1 MSDKRKLVR
10 GRVVAAAWLLAGS
23 VAFADT
29 PAIETVP
36 REKDP
41 IAVPAPVERVHE
53 KLSPIE
59 FFEEGST
66 AAAAAPTALE
76 DLIDYTEKVHVGLPM
91 LPGPY
96 YDVIVRLT
104 VNILENAHYSRQP
117 FREEMP
123 GRFLE
128 LYFDLLDP
136 LHFHFTAED
145 HKEFER
151 YRLPLADL
159 TRKEGSTSPA
169 FEIFARFLT
178 RVDQRVKQAAEDL
191 ARGEFTFDGDDRYL
205 TSRKDAPPPENLDAA
220 RALWRQHLRYEYLT
234 EKLNG
239 SSPEEIVETLAK
251 RYKRT
256 LRLLA
261 EFDSDDVLQLYLSAL
276 TNAYDPHTDYMGKAQ
291 LENFAIGMKLSLFGI
306 GALLSYQDGYCTI
319 ESLVAEGPAERS
331 GKLKPKDRIVE
342 VQQGD
347 EKPVDVVDMKLQKV
361 VELIRGPKDSEVTL
375 TVIPADSEDSS
386 VRRRVS
392 LVRDEIKL
400 RDQQA
405 RAEIIDLPDADG
417 VTNRIGVIDLPSFYA
432 TIDLGEEKD
441 GESEPR
447 STTADVEVLL
457 KKLEAEGVTGIV
469 LDLRRNGG
477 GSLEEAIRLTGL
489 FIDQGPIVQVRDTAG
504 DISIESDPNP
514 GLLYDGPLVVLTSRF
529 SASASEILAAALQD
543 YGRALIVGDSRTH
556 GKGTVQTIFEL
567 ARSGRFLRPVNPGAV
582 KITIRKYYRAN
593 GESTQQRG
601 VVPDL
606 VLPSVNNLLEVGEA
620 SLDYP
625 LRWDHIP
632 SAEFQPLNR
641 VRPHLDELVR
651 RSEARQAGDPDFAYV
666 REDMAEYERRQA
678 DRTVSLDEADRRQEK
693 EEAEAR
699 REARRKEREARTPLG
714 DTRYE
719 ITLARATE
727 PGLPSPLGADGEAA
741 KDNAASPAIA
751 AVPND
756 PSSLPPVAAR
766 PTPDDGEASEEEADE
781 AAPVVDVTMKE
792 TKRIL
797 VDLVHLTSSGA
808 VRRGHP
814 PVAVTVK

>member
-1 MSDKRKLVR
+1 MFAMKKFLLRRALPL
-10 GRVVAAAWLLAGS
+10 AWLLGAGL
-23 VAFADT
+23 ALA
-29 PAIETVP
+29 E
-36 REKDP
+36 
-41 IAVPAPVERVHE
+41 VPA
-53 KLSPIE
+53 
-59 FFEEGST
+59 FETPSSD
-66 AAAAAPTALE
+66 AASAAEAPAPSEAGKPTALE
-76 DLIDYTEKVHVGLPM
+76 DLIEYTDKVHVGLPM

-104 VNILENAHYSRQP
+104 VNVLENAHYSRQP
-117 FREEMP
+117 FKDEMP
-123 GRFLE
+123 GRFLK

-145 HKEFER
+145 HRDFEM
-151 YRLPLADL
+151 YRAQLANL

-169 FEIFARFLT
+169 FEIYARFLT
-178 RVDQRVKQAAEDL
+178 RVDQRVKQAAADL
-191 ARGEFTFDGDDRYL
+191 ARGDFNFDGDDRYG
-205 TSRKDAPPPENLDAA
+205 TSRKDAPPPENLEAA
-220 RALWRQHLRYEYLT
+220 RALWREHLRYEYLT

-261 EFDSDDVLQLYLSAL
+261 EFDADDVLQLYLSAL

-319 ESLVAEGPAERS
+319 DSLVAEGPAERS

-347 EKPVDVVDMKLQKV
+347 EEAVDVVDMKLQKV
-361 VELIRGPKDSEVTL
+361 VELIRGPKDSPVTL
-375 TVIPADSEDSS
+375 TIIPADSRDSS
-386 VRRRVS
+386 VRRKVT
-392 LVRDEIKL
+392 LIRDEIKL

-405 RAEIIDLPDADG
+405 KAEIIDLPDADG
-417 VTNRIGVIDLPSFYA
+417 VTNRIGIIDLPSFYA

-447 STTADVEVLL
+447 STTDDVQALVR
-457 KKLEAEGVTGIV
+457 KLEAEGVTGIV

-489 FIDQGPIVQVRDTAG
+489 FIDQGPVVQVRDTTG
-504 DISIESDPNP
+504 DISIESDPSP
-514 GLLYDGPLVVLTSRF
+514 GVLYDGPLVVLTSRF

-543 YGRALIVGDSRTH
+543 YGRALIVGDCRTH

-567 ARSGRFLRPVNPGAV
+567 ARSGRFPPSVNPGAV

-593 GESTQQRG
+593 GESTQLRG

-625 LRWDHIP
+625 LPWDHIP
-632 SAEFQPLNR
+632 TAEFQPLNR
-641 VRPHLDELVR
+641 IRPHLDELVR
-651 RSEARQAGDPDFAYV
+651 RSETRQAADPDFAYV
-666 REDMAEYERRQA
+666 REDMAEYERHQA
-678 DRTVSLDEADRRQEK
+678 DKSVSLNEAERRQDK

-699 REARRKEREARTPLG
+699 KEVRKKEREAREPVG
-714 DTRYE
+714 ETRYE
-719 ITLARATE
+719 ITLALASE
-727 PGLPSPLGADGEAA
+727 PGLPAPVGQEPDASKDKDQAVAGAPGPL
-741 KDNAASPAIA
+741 
-751 AVPND
+751 D
-756 PSSLPPVAAR
+756 PSTPPVAAH
-766 PTPDDGEASEEEADE
+766 PATDGSKADEDEADDE
-781 AAPVVDVTMKE
+781 TPVVDVGLKE
-792 TKRIL
+792 AKRIL
-797 VDLVHLTSSGA
+797 LDLVHLLGSPGT
-808 VRRGHP
+808 GHRSTP

>member
-1 MSDKRKLVR
+1 MLCIRKFVTWGGVPLAYLLGAGLV
-10 GRVVAAAWLLAGS
+10 LAGE
-23 VAFADT
+23 
-29 PAIETVP
+29 PAVSN
-36 REKDP
+36 
-41 IAVPAPVERVHE
+41 PAAEAASE
-53 KLSPIE
+53 
-59 FFEEGST
+59 ST
-66 AAAAAPTALE
+66 AAPGPEEPSALE
-76 DLIDYTEKVHVGLPM
+76 DLIAYTEQLNVGLPM

-96 YDVIVRLT
+96 YDDIVRLT
-104 VNILENAHYSRQP
+104 LNILENAHYSRKP
-117 FREEMP
+117 FRGEVP
-123 GRFLE
+123 GHFLK

-145 HKEFER
+145 HKDFEV
-151 YRLPLADL
+151 YRARLVDL
-159 TRKEGSTSPA
+159 TRKEGSTAPA

-178 RVDQRVKQAAEDL
+178 RVDQRVRQATQDL
-191 ARGEFTFDGDDRYL
+191 ARGNFDFEGDEHYL
-205 TSRKDAPPPENLDAA
+205 TSREDAPPPENLEAA
-220 RALWRQHLRYEYLT
+220 RALWRKHLRYEYLN

-261 EFDSDDVLQLYLSAL
+261 EFESDDILQIYLSAL

-331 GKLKPKDRIVE
+331 GKLQPKDRIVE
-342 VQQGD
+342 VQQEG
-347 EKPVDVVDMKLQKV
+347 EEPVDVVDMKLQKV
-361 VELIRGPKDSEVTL
+361 VELIRGPKDTEVTL
-375 TVIPADSEDSS
+375 TIIPADSTDSS
-386 VRRRVS
+386 VRRRLT

-405 RAEIIDLPDADG
+405 RAEIIDLPDAEG
-417 VTNRIGVIDLPSFYA
+417 VTNRIGLIDLPSFYA

-447 STTADVEVLL
+447 STTADVEALI

-489 FIDQGPIVQVRDTAG
+489 FIDEGPIVQVRDTLG
-504 DISIESDPNP
+504 DINIESDPNP
-514 GLLYDGPLVVLTSRF
+514 GVLYDGPLVVLTSRF

-567 ARSGRFLRPVNPGAV
+567 ARSGRFPRSVNPGAV

-593 GESTQQRG
+593 GESTQLRG
-601 VVPDL
+601 MVPDI

-632 SAEFQPLNR
+632 SADFQTLNR
-641 VRPHLDELVR
+641 IRPHLEDLVR
-651 RSEARQAGDPDFAYV
+651 RTEARQGSDPDFAYV

-678 DRTVSLDEADRRQEK
+678 EKSVSLNEAERRQEK
-693 EEAEAR
+693 QEAEDR
-699 REARRKEREARTPLG
+699 KEARAKERESRKSLG
-714 DTRYE
+714 EIRYE
-719 ITLARATE
+719 ITLARAGE
-727 PGLPSPLGADGEAA
+727 PGLP
-741 KDNAASPAIA
+741 
-751 AVPND
+751 
-756 PSSLPPVAAR
+756 PPVGED
-766 PTPDDGEASEEEADE
+766 PEASEAASAANGSFHIEGSPPAAVVAPDKTADAAEEEDADAE
-781 AAPVVDVTMKE
+781 APPVVDVTLKE

-797 VDLVHLTSSGA
+797 LDLMHLASPDKGH
-808 VRRGHP
+808 RRSP
-814 PVAVTVK
+814 PVAVTAK